1 MLTLTALTKYT
12 MESPPMTALP
22 RSPEIQAKYDAF
34 IEKGN
39 NRSEFVNSMKC
50 RLKNKRYY
58 FTRNDFPYQTERHIE
73 HWVCWYEKDTCP
85 HEIVKEIEGK
95 NHIITYWKNH
105 SQNMSIQEINHIH
118 IFIQK

>member
-1 MLTLTALTKYT
+1 MLTHSALTKYT
-12 MESPPMTALP
+12 MCSPPMTALP

-39 NRSEFVNSMKC
+39 NRSEFVNSMRR
-50 RLKNKRYY
+50 RLKNNRYY
-58 FTRNDFPYQTERHIE
+58 FTPNDFPYQTECQIE
-73 HWVCWYEKDTCP
+73 HWVCWYGKQTCP
-85 HEIVKEIEGK
+85 HEIAKEIGGK

>member
-1 MLTLTALTKYT
+1 MLTLAALTQYT
-12 MESPPMTALP
+12 MDSPPMTALP
-22 RSPEIQAKYDAF
+22 RSPEVQAKYDAF

-50 RLKNKRYY
+50 RLKKKRYY
-58 FTRNDFPYQTERHIE
+58 FTRNDFPYHTDNHIE
-73 HWVCWYEKDTCP
+73 HWVCWYEKETCP
-85 HEIVKEIEGK
+85 DEIVKEIEGK